1 MSNINNQE
9 SFIKNRRTGSAKRAS
24 CFSEGQEYED
34 NSKTETEESEQKIGS
49 LDVDIK
55 KKSK

>member
-24 CFSEGQEYED
+24 CFSEGQEYE
-34 NSKTETEESEQKIGS
+34 ES
-49 LDVDIK
+49 
-55 KKSK
+55 